1 MKKIYLLMILS
12 ILLFVGCNSEPK
24 KLEVT
29 KKDVADTNKYNVY
42 YERDERIIY
51 ISSSL
56 EEVYYNADTKMTLKD
71 YISKSYQTMDDSIKS
86 ITDLLALDVTLKDG
100 GTEIY
105 RSEEYDTTLIKCNR
119 LKVEGTNKDIFI
131 GRIIYGLLMI
141 GVVIFVFKTDI
152 ITTKKTKEVVN
163 DKDTKKLK
171 KS

>member
-24 KLEVT
+24 KLEVA
-29 KKDVADTNKYNVY
+29 KKEQADTNKYNVY

-51 ISSSL
+51 LSSTL
-56 EEVYYNADTKMTLKD
+56 EEVYYNTDTKMTLKD
-71 YISKSYQTMDDSIKS
+71 YISKSYQTMYDSIKS

-105 RSEEYDTTLIKCNR
+105 RSEEYDMTLIKCNR

-131 GRIIYGLLMI
+131 GDYSLQFDEDMCNR
-141 GVVIFVFKTDI
+141 
-152 ITTKKTKEVVN
+152 
-163 DKDTKKLK
+163 
-171 KS
+171 

>member
-24 KLEVT
+24 KLEVV
-29 KKDVADTNKYNVY
+29 KKEQADTNKYNNY

-56 EEVYYNADTKMTLKD
+56 EEIYYNTDTKMTLKD

-105 RSEEYDTTLIKCNR
+105 RSEEYDMTLIKCNR

-131 GRIIYGLLMI
+131 GDYSLQFDEDMCNR
-141 GVVIFVFKTDI
+141 
-152 ITTKKTKEVVN
+152 
-163 DKDTKKLK
+163 
-171 KS
+171 

>member
-24 KLEVT
+24 KLEVV
-29 KKDVADTNKYNVY
+29 KKEQADTNKYNNY

-51 ISSSL
+51 LSSTL
-56 EEVYYNADTKMTLKD
+56 EEVYYNTDTKMTLKD

-105 RSEEYDTTLIKCNR
+105 RSEEYDMTLIKCNR

-131 GRIIYGLLMI
+131 GDYSLQFDEDMCNR
-141 GVVIFVFKTDI
+141 
-152 ITTKKTKEVVN
+152 
-163 DKDTKKLK
+163 
-171 KS
+171 

>member
-24 KLEVT
+24 KLEVA
-29 KKDVADTNKYNVY
+29 KKEQADTNKYNNY

-51 ISSSL
+51 LSSTL
-56 EEVYYNADTKMTLKD
+56 EEVYYNTDTKMTLKD

-105 RSEEYDTTLIKCNR
+105 RSEEYDMTLIKCNR

-131 GRIIYGLLMI
+131 GDYSLQFDEDMCNR
-141 GVVIFVFKTDI
+141 
-152 ITTKKTKEVVN
+152 
-163 DKDTKKLK
+163 
-171 KS
+171 

>member
-1 MKKIYLLMILS
+1 MKKIYLLMIIS

-24 KLEVT
+24 KLEVV
-29 KKDVADTNKYNVY
+29 KKEQADTNKYNVY

-51 ISSSL
+51 LSSTL
-56 EEVYYNADTKMTLKD
+56 EEVYYNTDTKMTLKD

-105 RSEEYDTTLIKCNR
+105 RSEEYDMTLIKCNR

-131 GRIIYGLLMI
+131 GDYSLQFDEDMCNR
-141 GVVIFVFKTDI
+141 
-152 ITTKKTKEVVN
+152 
-163 DKDTKKLK
+163 
-171 KS
+171 

>member
-1 MKKIYLLMILS
+1 MKKIYLLMIIS

-24 KLEVT
+24 KLEVV
-29 KKDVADTNKYNVY
+29 KKEQADTNKYNNY

-51 ISSSL
+51 LSSTL
-56 EEVYYNADTKMTLKD
+56 EEVYYNTDTKMTLKD

-105 RSEEYDTTLIKCNR
+105 RSEEYDMTLIKCNR

-131 GRIIYGLLMI
+131 GDYSLQFDEDMCNR
-141 GVVIFVFKTDI
+141 
-152 ITTKKTKEVVN
+152 
-163 DKDTKKLK
+163 
-171 KS
+171 